1 MECNNFG
8 RYFDLGEI
16 VEALNRDLKNWFQ
29 AIEGGRLRLPRFQ
42 RFEAWSHNEVSSLV
56 ETVLRKL
63 PAGALLTLSVDNDEP
78 FLSRELTTAPKSSP
92 GTRVTEHLLDGQ
104 QRLTALWRALHDNYE
119 SRTYFIKLE
128 EDADEDD
135 VPDGPRVLSQYRW
148 NKNGSRYPLWC
159 NNPTEVLDRGY
170 VPLRL
175 LNPMTTSGRDEWVLA
190 AMNDDHARAWKL
202 NSQINELAHEVAIY
216 NIPYLSLPVATPKD
230 VALDVF
236 IKMNTSSVRLSSYD
250 IVVAQLEE
258 ATGQSLHDLVQDLE
272 TAVPAVTRYF
282 ETGSLV
288 LDVAALRSD
297 RPATQRSY
305 SLLNY
310 ETLAAEWPKV
320 VNGIKWVIDFLEAE
334 RVYDKQRL
342 PSVTPIP
349 VIAALAEYIPVSM
362 DEAGNARRLL
372 RAYLWRSFITRRYDQ
387 SASSRALQ
395 DFRGLR
401 KLLLGEETDWASVP
415 IFDEDMNPLPTLM
428 DLESASWPRNR
439 DVIARGILAATLR
452 EGARDIADDQTVNS
466 DNLVHR
472 EYHHLFPD
480 SLLNQIG
487 SVGQQSSYRALNCA
501 LITWSTNRNI
511 SNKAPLQYLSDRV
524 DRSDVGESAIR
535 DRLSSHLIPYD
546 ELASAGP
553 YTEAD
558 KVRLKDDY
566 QRFIRARAKLV
577 LTRVI
582 SLCNGQ

>member
-1 MECNNFG
+1 M
-8 RYFDLGEI
+8 
-16 VEALNRDLKNWFQ
+16 EALNRDLKNWFQ

-78 FLSRELTTAPKSSP
+78 FLSRELTTAPQSSP

-119 SRTYFIKLE
+119 SRTYFIKLD
-128 EDADEDD
+128 EDADEDG
-135 VPDGPRVLSQYRW
+135 VPDGPRVLSQFRW
-148 NKNGSRYPLWC
+148 DRNGSRYPLWC

-175 LNPMTTSGRDEWVLA
+175 LNPMTISGRDEWVLA

-202 NSQINELAHEVAIY
+202 NLQISELAHEVANY
-216 NIPYLSLPVATPKD
+216 NIPYLSLPVTTPKD

-236 IKMNTSSVRLSSYD
+236 IKMNTSSVRLSAYD

-258 ATGQSLHDLVQDLE
+258 ATGQSLHDLVEDLE

-310 ETLAAEWPKV
+310 ATLAAEWPQV
-320 VNGIKWVIDFLEAE
+320 VNGIKWVVEFLQAE

-349 VIAALAEYIPVSM
+349 VIAALAEYIPVTL

-401 KLLLGEETDWASVP
+401 NLLLGVETDWASVP
-415 IFDEDMNPLPTLM
+415 IFDEDMNPLPTSM
-428 DLESASWPRNR
+428 DLEAAS
-439 DVIARGILAATLR
+439 
-452 EGARDIADDQTVNS
+452 
-466 DNLVHR
+466 
-472 EYHHLFPD
+472 
-480 SLLNQIG
+480 
-487 SVGQQSSYRALNCA
+487 
-501 LITWSTNRNI
+501 
-511 SNKAPLQYLSDRV
+511 
-524 DRSDVGESAIR
+524 
-535 DRLSSHLIPYD
+535 
-546 ELASAGP
+546 
-553 YTEAD
+553 
-558 KVRLKDDY
+558 
-566 QRFIRARAKLV
+566 
-577 LTRVI
+577 
-582 SLCNGQ
+582 

>member
-1 MECNNFG
+1 M
-8 RYFDLGEI
+8 
-16 VEALNRDLKNWFQ
+16 EALNRDLKNWFQ

-128 EDADEDD
+128 EDADEDG
-135 VPDGPRVLSQYRW
+135 VLDGPRVLSQYRW
-148 NKNGSRYPLWC
+148 NRNGSRYPLWC
-159 NNPTEVLDRGY
+159 NNPTDVLDRGY

-216 NIPYLSLPVATPKD
+216 NIPYLSLPVTTPKD

-236 IKMNTSSVRLSSYD
+236 IKMNTSSVRLSAYD

-310 ETLAAEWPKV
+310 ETLAAEWPQV
-320 VNGIKWVIDFLEAE
+320 VNGIKWVVEFLEAE

-349 VIAALAEYIPVSM
+349 VVAALAEYIPVSL

-415 IFDEDMNPLPTLM
+415 IFDEDMNPLPTFM

-487 SVGQQSSYRALNCA
+487 AVGQQSSYRALNCA

-535 DRLSSHLIPYD
+535 DRLASHLIPYD

-553 YTEAD
+553 YTDDD
-558 KVRLKDDY
+558 KVRLTDDY

-577 LTRVI
+577 LTRVL